1 MGMPISTKA
10 AGICFAFP
18 DVCNTPAGPYMVPI
32 PYPNIGQL
40 SDAINVSTTV
50 KVKGNFVILQDS
62 EIPFTS
68 GDEAG
73 SGGGVVSGTTI
84 KGKVEFASYS
94 SKVKIN
100 GKFPVRMTDTT
111 TQNKGN
117 ANGVVLGGEPTVLCG

>member
-1 MGMPISTKA
+1 MGMPITTT
-10 AGICFAFP
+10 AGGVCFAFP
-18 DVCNTPAGPYMVPI
+18 DVCNTPVGAIMVTV

-50 KVKGNFVILQDS
+50 KVKGNFVVLQES
-62 EIPFTS
+62 EIPLTS

-73 SGGGVVSGTTI
+73 SGGGVTSGTI
-84 KGKVEFASYS
+84 KGKVKFTSYS

-100 GKFPVRMTDTT
+100 RKFPVRMTDTT